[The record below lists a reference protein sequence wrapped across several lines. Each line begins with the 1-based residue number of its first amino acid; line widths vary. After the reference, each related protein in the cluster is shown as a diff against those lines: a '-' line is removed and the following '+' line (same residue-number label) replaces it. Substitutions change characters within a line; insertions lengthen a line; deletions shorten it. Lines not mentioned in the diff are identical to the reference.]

1 VEVEAFEK
9 KKALE
14 FTGCPTL
21 VMEPSSADQEGSTS
35 SPAQALHDF
44 ALLDLPECVFDSILD
59 HLNAKT
65 ICDVLRPSCSQM
77 RSRLNEPWWTQYC
90 GRTFSGQ
97 LGLDCDLS
105 KTASGSAMHMA
116 LRYCAFQTLQGV
128 SWKRL
133 PSFPFSSEGHAGVA
147 VGQNVWVCF
156 EQPSP

>member
-1 VEVEAFEK
+1 
-9 KKALE
+9 
-14 FTGCPTL
+14 
-21 VMEPSSADQEGSTS
+21 METSSAKVADQQCPS
-35 SPAQALHDF
+35 

-77 RSRLNEPWWTQYC
+77 RSRLNETWWTQYC

-97 LGLDCDLS
+97 LGLDCDSS

-116 LRYCAFQTLQGV
+116 LRYCSFQTLQDV

-133 PSFPFSSEGHAGVA
+133 PSFPFTSEGHAGVA
-147 VGQNVWVCF
+147 VGHNVWVCF
-156 EQPSP
+156 A